1 MASGVYLKINGDG
14 SPTIITGAQECGTG
28 AVMTLPILAGE
39 VLGLPPESFSL
50 VYQDTETGP
59 WDGGAGGSQTLFN
72 NGRATVDAAETIRD
86 RLLNMASEVLEIAAA
101 DLELRDGRVQ
111 AKGSP
116 DRSITIAQLAS
127 TANEDQQLIAKGT
140 GAPPP
145 TPAPGDTSS
154 CIGRLGMESFAAPTF
169 GTHAVRVRVD
179 RETGVVRVL
188 EVAAVQDSGAVVNPV
203 GFNGQVTGGVVMG
216 IGQALSEGMQHADDA
231 RVRNPYLLD
240 YKLQTAADV
249 PDIMVAAIGIAA
261 ADAGP
266 KGSKGIGEPPC
277 IPTPGAIANAIANAT
292 GARVRQL
299 PATPHRVWAAVQQ
312 GNGR

>member
-1 MASGVYLKINGDG
+1 
-14 SPTIITGAQECGTG
+14 
-28 AVMTLPILAGE
+28 
-39 VLGLPPESFSL
+39 
-50 VYQDTETGP
+50 
-59 WDGGAGGSQTLFN
+59 
-72 NGRATVDAAETIRD
+72 
-86 RLLNMASEVLEIAAA
+86 
-101 DLELRDGRVQ
+101 
-111 AKGSP
+111 
-116 DRSITIAQLAS
+116 
-127 TANEDQQLIAKGT
+127 
-140 GAPPP
+140 
-145 TPAPGDTSS
+145 
-154 CIGRLGMESFAAPTF
+154 MESFAAPTF

-188 EVAAVQDSGAVVNPV
+188 EVVAVQDSGAVVNPV

-216 IGQALSEGMQHADDA
+216 IGQALSEGMQHRRRR

-240 YKLQTAADV
+240 YKLQTTADV
-249 PDIMVAAIGIAA
+249 PDIKVAAIGIAA

-277 IPTPGAIANAIANAT
+277 IPTPGAIANAIASAT